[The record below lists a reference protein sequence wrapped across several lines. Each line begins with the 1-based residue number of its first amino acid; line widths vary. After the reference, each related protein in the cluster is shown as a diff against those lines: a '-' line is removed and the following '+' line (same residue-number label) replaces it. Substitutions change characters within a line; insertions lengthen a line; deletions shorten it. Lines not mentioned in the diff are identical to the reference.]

1 MVIMVYVSTH
11 IFRSPFSSW
20 GTRSSLLLLHFLRH
34 VLFFLPLTVTKVTL
48 CAVVTTPNADITC
61 VDRAL
66 GARSTI
72 QVLAIGNITLATRVR
87 TESTL
92 LASASAFSI
101 KNRAIQLAPVGIIP
115 TTIVLAPA
123 NAVVVVAANSTS
135 DGSAAPTIGQVA
147 TAWARVPVVAAA
159 GKIATTIEPFAII
172 PFARVLV
179 AVAAAVPIA

>member
-1 MVIMVYVSTH
+1 M
-11 IFRSPFSSW
+11 R
-20 GTRSSLLLLHFLRH
+20 TRTLLLLLRFLRH

-61 VDRAL
+61 VILAL

-72 QVLAIGNITLATRVR
+72 QVLAVADITLATRVS

-92 LASASAFSI
+92 LASASALTI
-101 KNRAIQLAPVGIIP
+101 KTRAIQLAPAPVGIGIIP
-115 TTIVLAPA
+115 TTIVHAPA
-123 NAVVVVAANSTS
+123 TVVVVVAANSTS
-135 DGSAAPTIGQVA
+135 DGGAAPTIGQVA

-172 PFARVLV
+172 TFTRVLV
-179 AVAAAVPIA
+179 AVVAAVPIA